1 MTRENIVQVIGIL
14 VFLATVVV
22 TIVAVGYEISHL

>member
-14 VFLATVVV
+14 VFLATIAI
-22 TIVAVGYEISHL
+22 TIAALYYEISHL